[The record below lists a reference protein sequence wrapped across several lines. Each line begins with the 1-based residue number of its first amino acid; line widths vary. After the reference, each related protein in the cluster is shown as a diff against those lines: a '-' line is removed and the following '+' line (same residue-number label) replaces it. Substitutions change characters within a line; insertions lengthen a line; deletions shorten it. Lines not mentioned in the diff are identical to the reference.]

1 MLILAETFGK
11 KPMINQKLLE
21 IIVCPVSR
29 QPLHAA
35 ERPLIDRLNQAIG
48 ANRVIDRSGRPV
60 TTPIQEGLVRQDGQV
75 LYPIR
80 DNIPVLLADE
90 GIPLN
95 ALQ

>member
-1 MLILAETFGK
+1 
-11 KPMINQKLLE
+11 MINQKLLE

-29 QPLHAA
+29 QPLHLADQQ
-35 ERPLIDRLNQAIG
+35 LIDRLNQAISAG
-48 ANRVIDRSGRPV
+48 LVKDRAGRLV
-60 TTPIQEGLVRQDGQV
+60 TAPIQEGLVRQDDQV

-90 GIPLN
+90 GIPMD